1 MKFLLISVMVL
12 AAIAAK
18 TEHSYTQGVVVQNA
32 NLNYKGDGTL
42 SAFISY
48 TTDNLMDHT
57 VWTDETTKGK
67 FDKTYESWYE
77 DEND

>member
-42 SAFISY
+42 
-48 TTDNLMDHT
+48 
-57 VWTDETTKGK
+57 
-67 FDKTYESWYE
+67 
-77 DEND
+77 